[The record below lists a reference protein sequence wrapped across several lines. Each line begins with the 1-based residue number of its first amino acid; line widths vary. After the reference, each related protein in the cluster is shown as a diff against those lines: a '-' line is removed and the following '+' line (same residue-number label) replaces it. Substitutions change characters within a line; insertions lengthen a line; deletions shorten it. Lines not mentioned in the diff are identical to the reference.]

1 MSIVDTSPM
10 PSDDSVQTLYSDHH
24 GWLHAWLRS
33 QLGNAADAADLAQDT
48 FVRLLQRREQL
59 HLNTPRAF
67 LRKVARGLVID
78 HWRREELHKAY
89 LEALSHLP
97 EALAPA
103 AETRELLLELLERI
117 ARMLDG
123 LKPKVRRAFLLAQCE
138 GLKHQAIADQMG
150 ISVRTVER
158 YIADALYHCYVLRY
172 QDEC

>member
-1 MSIVDTSPM
+1 MV
-10 PSDDSVQTLYSDHH
+10 
-24 GWLHAWLRS
+24 
-33 QLGNAADAADLAQDT
+33 
-48 FVRLLQRREQL
+48 
-59 HLNTPRAF
+59 NTPRAF

-138 GLKHQAIADQMG
+138 GLKHQVIADQMG

-158 YIADALYHCYVLRY
+158 YIADALYHCYVLRC